1 MGENLFEEE
10 FTIEA
15 LSQMGNPLEQLSA
28 LVDFEMFC
36 PALEKVLVKKECKTP
51 AGRPQIDVILM
62 FKVIFLQRYYGL
74 GYHQIQYQIIDRT
87 SFRQFLGI
95 HTVAEVPDEKTVW
108 TYKEKLSSDGTF
120 DRLFDEFRSFLDSKG
135 LSFNEGKIIDA
146 TFVGAPKQRNTKEE
160 NKQIKEGNGTDLWNP
175 EEGDSEKEKARKKH
189 KKRHKDT
196 DARWTKKRGE
206 NHYGYKNHVKVDKK
220 SKLIEKYH
228 TTDASVH
235 DSNVIEPLIEENDK
249 GQDLYLDAG
258 YESRED
264 VVAACGMNLVI
275 CEKGHRN
282 NPLTNE
288 QKKNNREKSKTR
300 CRIEHIFGFIAGAM
314 NGSLVRSIGMT
325 RAKAANALTN
335 LVYNI
340 FRYVQINI
348 YQPQLI
354 PCK

>member
-28 LVDFEMFC
+28 LVDFEMFRS
-36 PALEKVLVKKECKTP
+36 ALEKVLVKKECKTP

-108 TYKEKLSSDGTF
+108 AYKEKLSSDGTF

-228 TTDASVH
+228 TTNASVH